1 LKQFSRRQSSG
12 FVLVACIWVIAA
24 MVVFVGFVATSAEQ
38 TQAMVLRETS
48 QLAFTLDKRATESTF
63 IYLGATRGVS
73 YAGLKTK
80 VAQWVVKEDEFNPFS
95 GNVFAITGDEFRL
108 DGRVYQGIGGLE
120 FGVQDTGA
128 LVGLR
133 VDSGF
138 PTDKLEKLLLSYGVS
153 RDEARRLLG
162 ALIDYVDHDDFPTV
176 DGAERKA
183 YLRQGEMGPTNR
195 FLVNPGQLRN
205 VLGWEQAL
213 GNEFDGFLEE
223 VTVGAGGRNNFN
235 SLTTKGMRLL
245 ALDANAI
252 SRIQEYRSEQAFTSL
267 FEVNEVAGTLIDDGQ
282 LAISFIPDT
291 FYRIRLWNP
300 SSRHEEW
307 IGVRF
312 TPVSGFAPWQ
322 IDYRLTRQRDLAA
335 LGAGVNENNASLD
348 PQTPPTPLLQ

>member
-1 LKQFSRRQSSG
+1 
-12 FVLVACIWVIAA
+12 
-24 MVVFVGFVATSAEQ
+24 M
-38 TQAMVLRETS
+38 
-48 QLAFTLDKRATESTF
+48 
-63 IYLGATRGVS
+63 
-73 YAGLKTK
+73 
-80 VAQWVVKEDEFNPFS
+80 
-95 GNVFAITGDEFRL
+95 
-108 DGRVYQGIGGLE
+108 
-120 FGVQDTGA
+120 
-128 LVGLR
+128 GLR

-138 PTDKLEKLLLSYGVS
+138 PTDKLEKLLLSYGIS
-153 RDEARRLLG
+153 GDEARRLLG

-176 DGAERKA
+176 DGAEQKM
-183 YLRQGEMGPTNR
+183 YLRQGKMGPTNR

-213 GNEFDGFLEE
+213 GTEFDGFLEQ

-245 ALDANAI
+245 GLDANAI

-267 FEVNEVAGTLIDDGQ
+267 LEVNDVAGTLIDEGQ
-282 LAISFIPDT
+282 LAISFVPDT
-291 FYRIRLWNP
+291 FYRIRLWSP

-348 PQTPPTPLLQ
+348 PQTPPTPFFQ